1 MNTWTILLLLFRE
14 NYILFACFKVILT
27 ERFVLMYFG
36 LLLNP
41 TLPEGDFLNAYGFS
55 GTVPVLFTVILYIVY
70 LFILFVY
77 HYELKQHVPGSGG
90 GIGLRIS
97 GGLNVRALL
106 EKNNG
111 SPRHFSGIPDAP
123 AGSNSNITNAIPKNG
138 VQYHHG
144 ANPNL
149 NNHHNT
155 IISRPWTRWIYKIWK
170 MKENFDRKFE
180 INKFLTNFPGL
191 YCKPHPS
198 FTTKTCTLNF
208 IVEWN

>member
-1 MNTWTILLLLFRE
+1 MIYGSVFSQCFQYFAIAQLVGILPTALSSLTSRALEALLALIFAVFFFASGFMTFRGADEESQVLIGIGGILLL
-14 NYILFACFKVILT
+14 VILT

-155 IISRPWTRWIYKIWK
+155 IISRP
-170 MKENFDRKFE
+170 
-180 INKFLTNFPGL
+180 
-191 YCKPHPS
+191 
-198 FTTKTCTLNF
+198 
-208 IVEWN
+208 